1 MKTTIAS
8 RARRR
13 STKATAI
20 RKAVQPRGDAVV
32 EKILDRAMSSFLKQG
47 FDGTSIDVLARETN
61 TSKATIYRH
70 FPDKEALFTAI
81 VDRALARFR
90 KFPEVSRCRTT
101 CGRDLITDFAR
112 QHLEIILDPARI
124 ELSRVYIFEIG
135 KFAELERMFAR
146 FDDRDTKAF
155 VQLFRDLAS
164 TGLFEFEDT
173 ARAAESFW
181 GLVVAP
187 AFLHR
192 LFRARTRFSEADTA
206 AYVDRCV
213 TEFLRLYPARR

>member
-1 MKTTIAS
+1 MKSSSVTRS
-8 RARRR
+8 QRRTPKPTL
-13 STKATAI
+13 TKPAI
-20 RKAVQPRGDAVV
+20 QPRGDAVI
-32 EKILDRAMSSFLKQG
+32 EKILERAMSTFLKHG
-47 FDGTSIDVLARETN
+47 FDGTSIDVLARETK

-90 KFPEVSRCRTT
+90 TFPDLSRCRKTN
-101 CGRDLITDFAR
+101 GRDLLIDFAR
-112 QHLEIILDPARI
+112 AYLDIILDPARI

-146 FDDRDTKAF
+146 FDDRDARAY
-155 VQLFRDLAS
+155 VQLFRDVAE
-164 TGLFEFEDT
+164 TQLFEFDDP

-192 LFRARTRFSEADTA
+192 LFRARARSSDTDA
-206 AYVDRCV
+206 TAYIEGRVS
-213 TEFLRLYPARR
+213 EFLRLYPARR